1 MGHFYY
7 MRNTV
12 CQVYWLL
19 SFLKSKKEA
28 CVITT
33 LCIDFQLL
41 YQVTDFYKTLYEIYA
56 IQGHPNTILFNFLHQ

>member
-7 MRNTV
+7 MSNTV
-12 CQVYWLL
+12 FQGDWLF

-33 LCIDFQLL
+33 PCIDFQLL
-41 YQVTDFYKTLYEIYA
+41 YQMTDFYKTLYKRYA
-56 IQGHPNTILFNFLHQ
+56 IQGHPNTILSNFLQQ